1 MKKNKYLKNE
11 PFPDLNKLQIKINEV
26 FGDKVSNIKMS
37 NTILSFNID
46 DYTYVISKDNF
57 SSDNRHY
64 LVCDE
69 LNVFISDIWYLNRII
84 GYLNFIA
91 KKVS

>member
-11 PFPDLNKLQIKINEV
+11 LFPDLNKLQIKINEL

-57 SSDNRHY
+57 SSDNRHH

-69 LNVFISDIWYLNRII
+69 FDVFISDIWYLNKII
-84 GYLNFIA
+84 SYLNFIA
-91 KKVS
+91 KKVY